1 MKKKKL
7 FLIDGNSYCYRA
19 FYAIKELRNSKGM
32 PTNAVYG
39 FVLML
44 KKLLASEKPDY
55 LAIAFDL
62 KGPTFRHKKF
72 KDYKITRKPMPDD
85 LVSQMALIK
94 EVVSAYNI
102 PIFEKQGF
110 EADDILATIAKKVS
124 KKDIMTYVMTGDK
137 DMLQFVSENIK
148 ICSTHKEGLIYDRKK
163 VEERFSGLGPESIV
177 DLMALAGDQT
187 DNIPGVHGIGEKT
200 AIDLIKEFGDIGML
214 YKNLDKIKSDSKR
227 KTLKD
232 GEESAHMS
240 KELAILDSAVP
251 IDIDEES
258 MRLSEPDTQRLLGIF
273 KDLEFKAFAKEF
285 SSQDS
290 QVRQEAS
297 YETIT
302 NKAKFDELVKKL
314 KKQDS
319 FVLDFETT
327 GEDPLQARPLG
338 VSFCWEPG
346 KAYYVALAK
355 GQGTPYENQRFR
367 TGQARDKGQGVGM
380 AYAFSALKPILE
392 DEKIKKIG
400 QNIKYEKLILA
411 MQGIELKG
419 IEFDT
424 MIASYLLNP
433 SKLNHN
439 LDDIAFEYLDHKM
452 ISMTDLLGSGKKK
465 INMDEVPLDSLSEYS
480 CEDSDV
486 TLRLKQILEKELF
499 KKELSSLFN
508 DIEMPLV
515 EVLSQIER
523 NGVKIDTALLKKE
536 SKEVEA
542 ILADTVKNI
551 YKMAGGEFNINSPKQ
566 LSKILFEQ
574 LELPVIK
581 KTKTGFSTDV
591 GVLERLSSVHP
602 LPKELL
608 LYRELSKLKSTYIDA
623 LPELINKKT
632 GRLHTSFNQTVTAT
646 GRLSSSK
653 PNLQNIPIKTEQGRR
668 IRKAFIGEKDRYIV
682 AADYSQIELR
692 ILAHLSGDEELVD
705 AFEKDID
712 VHTHTASLIFDV
724 DEKGVTPEMR
734 SNAKTVNFGIVY
746 GISAFG
752 LSRGLSIDPASAQ
765 QFIDAYFERY
775 PRVKTYMED
784 TIESARDIGYVTTL
798 FNRRRYIPE
807 INTGGAR
814 EQQQAERIAINAPVQ
829 GSAADLIKIAMI
841 DIHKE
846 IKKQKLSS
854 VMTLQVHDE
863 LVFEAPKKEL
873 ETMKELIRTKMEGA
887 VKLRVPVKV
896 TVKCGKNWLEM
907 EEC

>member
-19 FYAIKELRNSKGM
+19 FYAIKELRNSKGL

-72 KDYKITRKPMPDD
+72 KEYKITRKPMPDD

-124 KKDIMTYVMTGDK
+124 KKDIMTYVVTGDK
-137 DMLQFVSENIK
+137 DMLQFVSDNIK
-148 ICSTHKEGLIYDRKK
+148 ICSTHKEGLVYDRKK

-187 DNIPGVHGIGEKT
+187 DNIPGVHGIGETT
-200 AIDLIKEFGDIGML
+200 AIDLIKEFGDIDML
-214 YKNLDKIKSDSKR
+214 YKNLDKIKSDSRK

-232 GEESAHMS
+232 GEESARMS

-258 MRLSEPDTQRLLGIF
+258 MCLSEPDTQRLLSIF
-273 KDLEFKAFAKEF
+273 KDLEFKAFAKEI
-285 SSQDS
+285 SSRDS

-314 KKQDS
+314 KKQKS

-327 GEDPLQARPLG
+327 GENPLEARPLG

-346 KAYYVALAK
+346 MAYYVAL
-355 GQGTPYENQRFR
+355 TEE
-367 TGQARDKGQGVGM
+367 QGVEM
-380 AYAFSALKPILE
+380 TYVFSALKPILE

-411 MQGIELKG
+411 MQGVELKG

-424 MIASYLLNP
+424 MVASYLLNP

-452 ISMTDLLGSGKKK
+452 ISLEDLLGSGKKK
-465 INMDEVPLDSLSEYS
+465 IGMDEVSLDRLSEYS

-499 KKELSSLFN
+499 RKELTSLFN

-536 SKEVEA
+536 SKEVEE
-542 ILADTVKNI
+542 ILSDTVKNI

-566 LSKILFEQ
+566 LSHILFEQ

-692 ILAHLSGDEELVD
+692 ILAHLSGDEELVN

-712 VHTHTASLIFDV
+712 VHTHTASLIFGV

-784 TIESARDIGYVTTL
+784 TIESARDTGYVTTL

-854 VMTLQVHDE
+854 MMTLQVHDE
-863 LVFEAPKKEL
+863 LVFETPKKEL
-873 ETMKELIRTKMEGA
+873 ETMKELVRTKMEGA

>member
-19 FYAIKELRNSKGM
+19 FYAIKELRNSKGL

-72 KDYKITRKPMPDD
+72 KEYKITRKPMPDD

-124 KKDIMTYVMTGDK
+124 KKDIMTYVVTGDK
-137 DMLQFVSENIK
+137 DMLQFVSDNIK
-148 ICSTHKEGLIYDRKK
+148 ICSTHKEGLVYDRKK

-200 AIDLIKEFGDIGML
+200 AIDLIKEFGDIDML
-214 YKNLDKIKSDSKR
+214 YKNLDKIKSDSRK

-232 GEESAHMS
+232 GEESARMS

-258 MRLSEPDTQRLLGIF
+258 MCLSEPDTQRLLSIF
-273 KDLEFKAFAKEF
+273 KDLEFKAFAKEI
-285 SSQDS
+285 SSRDS

-314 KKQDS
+314 KKQKS

-327 GEDPLQARPLG
+327 GENPLEARPLG

-346 KAYYVALAK
+346 MAYYVAL
-355 GQGTPYENQRFR
+355 TE
-367 TGQARDKGQGVGM
+367 GQGVEM
-380 AYAFSALKPILE
+380 AYVFSALKPILE

-411 MQGIELKG
+411 MQGVELKG

-424 MIASYLLNP
+424 MVASYLLNP

-452 ISMTDLLGSGKKK
+452 ISLEDLLGSGKKK
-465 INMDEVPLDSLSEYS
+465 IGMDEVSLDRLSEYS

-499 KKELSSLFN
+499 RKELTSLFN

-536 SKEVEA
+536 SKEVEE
-542 ILADTVKNI
+542 ILSDTVKNI

-566 LSKILFEQ
+566 LSHILFEQ

-692 ILAHLSGDEELVD
+692 ILAHLSGDEELVN

-712 VHTHTASLIFDV
+712 VHTHTASLIFGV

-784 TIESARDIGYVTTL
+784 TIESARDTGYVTTL

-854 VMTLQVHDE
+854 MMTLQVHDE
-863 LVFEAPKKEL
+863 LVFETPKKEL
-873 ETMKELIRTKMEGA
+873 ETMKELVRTKMEGA